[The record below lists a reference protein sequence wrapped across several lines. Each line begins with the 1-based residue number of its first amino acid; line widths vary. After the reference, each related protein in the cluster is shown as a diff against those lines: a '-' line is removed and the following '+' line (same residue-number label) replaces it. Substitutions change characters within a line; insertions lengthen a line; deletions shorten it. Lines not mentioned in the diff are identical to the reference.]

1 MQTPRI
7 CAVVTSRDTAS
18 IKRAEPLADLFELRI
33 DMLGEGWQAVAKQLI
48 KPWIATNRL
57 KAEGGLW
64 EGSEEAR
71 RVELLKALSLG
82 ACIID
87 IELAAPDLDEI
98 VQLIKKKAKCL
109 ISHHDM
115 RRTPPPAELRRILEA
130 EIVAGA
136 DICKLVTTA
145 RNFDDNLN
153 VLGMIGEFSP
163 SEVVTFAMGPR
174 GQVSRVMCPVVG
186 GSFTYDALS
195 EGEGSAAGQLTVS
208 QLRGIYEMMR
218 L

>member
-1 MQTPRI
+1 
-7 CAVVTSRDTAS
+7 
-18 IKRAEPLADLFELRI
+18 
-33 DMLGEGWQAVAKQLI
+33 
-48 KPWIATNRL
+48 
-57 KAEGGLW
+57 
-64 EGSEEAR
+64 
-71 RVELLKALSLG
+71 
-82 ACIID
+82 
-87 IELAAPDLDEI
+87 

-186 GSFTYDALS
+186 GSFTYAALS
-195 EGEGSAAGQLTVS
+195 EGEGSAAGQFTVS